1 MRSAIRSCSPDRKVA
16 LVELSGFQARF
27 DWRGVERKRLRLS
40 PAGPLLCGV
49 GWIASRMD
57 EAGQSIRAHD
67 GHGSV
72 RDVHWL
78 ATQRARNERAI
89 GKRIQVSVVGHDRGV
104 E

>member
-1 MRSAIRSCSPDRKVA
+1 
-16 LVELSGFQARF
+16 
-27 DWRGVERKRLRLS
+27 
-40 PAGPLLCGV
+40 
-49 GWIASRMD
+49 MD

-78 ATQRARNERAI
+78 ATQRAWNERAI
-89 GKRIQVSVVGHDRGV
+89 GRRVQVSVVGHDRGV